1 MKKVLH
7 QKKAYNAKKE
17 EKGINVN
24 CSLQKKETDSPK
36 DTQDF
41 CAEIWTAACADS
53 QRTEYIHTNTQWN
66 ANLISS
72 HEIFGKR

>member
-36 DTQDF
+36 DTQNF
-41 CAEIWTAACADS
+41 CAEI
-53 QRTEYIHTNTQWN
+53 
-66 ANLISS
+66 
-72 HEIFGKR
+72 